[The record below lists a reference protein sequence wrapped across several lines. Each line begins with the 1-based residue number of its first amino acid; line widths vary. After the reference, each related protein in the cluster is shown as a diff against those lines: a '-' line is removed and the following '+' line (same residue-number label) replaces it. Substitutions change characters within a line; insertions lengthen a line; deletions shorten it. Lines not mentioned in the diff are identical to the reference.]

1 MVVLG
6 TADNRARAIEM
17 AKKRLAGLVESE
29 QHVFQV
35 ARMSARLS
43 GSTSVFQLARQSG
56 PVHLPRGDH
65 RQQWPR
71 MLTYADVC

>member
-35 ARMSARLS
+35 ARLS
-43 GSTSVFQLARQSG
+43 GPVSRMLDVFQAACLSGPVLYLKGSTSDRSS
-56 PVHLPRGDH
+56 R
-65 RQQWPR
+65 
-71 MLTYADVC
+71 

>member
-6 TADNRARAIEM
+6 RADNRARAIEM

-35 ARMSARLS
+35 PRLSARLS
-43 GSTSVFQLARQSG
+43 GSASVFQVARLSF
-56 PVHLPRGDH
+56 R
-65 RQQWPR
+65 
-71 MLTYADVC
+71 

>member
-35 ARMSARLS
+35 ARLSGPVSRMLDVFQARLS
-43 GSTSVFQLARQSG
+43 GPVLYLKGSTSDRSS
-56 PVHLPRGDH
+56 R
-65 RQQWPR
+65 
-71 MLTYADVC
+71 